1 MESRTEGR
9 EWDGSRVAIQLL
21 AEGRS
26 EVLSSPA
33 QGFMLQRAQ
42 TLVLMA
48 GPEMG

>member
-1 MESRTEGR
+1 MMAP
-9 EWDGSRVAIQLL
+9 GSAIQLL

-26 EVLSSPA
+26 EGLSSPA

-48 GPEMG
+48 GPEMANTSKVEF